1 LSLVIDGVF
10 FQLTQSGIA
19 RVWRAV
25 LPQLAAKLDMPIVF
39 LDRGGITC
47 DMPGVEVVPFPTYK
61 SKFTPHDSALLERIC
76 RHYGAEL
83 FISTYYTTPLNTPSL
98 SLVYD
103 MIPERF
109 QFDLTARDWREK
121 ELAIAHAR
129 RHICISHNTRKDL
142 LEFYPEL
149 DPATTTVAHCGV
161 DPEVF
166 KRADETSV
174 AQFRRSLGLS
184 RPYYMFVGSRVQAK
198 NYKNASLFFDAL
210 KEMNG
215 IDFDV
220 LCVGGEKATPD
231 AAQGSKGAKIIQV
244 DLDDEELA
252 VAYSGAAAL
261 VYPSLYEGFG
271 LPVVEA
277 MSCQCP
283 VISTNH
289 GSLAEVAADA
299 VLRIEGNTV
308 PEMNEALRTVRD
320 PVVREKLIALGSQQA
335 AKFRWEPFA
344 DEVVRAVHAI
354 VSNSKAGAYVDFYDQ
369 WSKLRLLQ
377 GEVDVLA

>member
-1 LSLVIDGVF
+1 MSLVIDGVF

-25 LPQLAAKLDMPIVF
+25 LPQLAPKLDMPIVF
-39 LDRGGITC
+39 LDRGGITG

-61 SKFTPHDSALLERIC
+61 SKFTPHDSVLLERVC
-76 RHYGAEL
+76 RHYDATL

-109 QFDLTARDWREK
+109 EFDLTARDWREK

-129 RHICISHNTRKDL
+129 RHICISNNTRKDL

-161 DPEVF
+161 DPLVF
-166 KRADETSV
+166 KQADATSV
-174 AQFRRSLGLS
+174 AQFRRSLGLT
-184 RPYYMFVGSRVQAK
+184 RPYFMFVGSRVQAK

-210 KEMNG
+210 TEMNG

-231 AAQGSKGAKIIQV
+231 VAQGSKGARIIQV
-244 DLDDEELA
+244 DLDDEQLA

-277 MSCQCP
+277 MSCECP

-308 PEMNEALRTVRD
+308 PEMIEALRTVRD
-320 PVVREKLIALGSQQA
+320 PLMREKLIALGRQQA

-344 DEVVRAVHAI
+344 NEVVRAIHAI
-354 VSNSKAGAYVDFYDQ
+354 ASNSKAGTYANFYDQ